1 MRAEKALEISL
12 NMTFLVFYFLQILLR
27 LYVPYSFLWFY
38 VSLEW
43 ANNSDCYMQKML
55 LPVCLFVFLPDVKA
69 KPCFPLF
76 GRKLCFSLEEI
87 INQG

>member
-1 MRAEKALEISL
+1 MVEERHGGRKVSLSCGTGYGKYNCLFLMRAEKAPEISL

-43 ANNSDCYMQKML
+43 AK
-55 LPVCLFVFLPDVKA
+55 
-69 KPCFPLF
+69 
-76 GRKLCFSLEEI
+76 
-87 INQG
+87 

>member
-1 MRAEKALEISL
+1 MVEERHGGRKASLSCGTGYGKYNCLFLMSAEKALEISL

-43 ANNSDCYMQKML
+43 AK
-55 LPVCLFVFLPDVKA
+55 
-69 KPCFPLF
+69 
-76 GRKLCFSLEEI
+76 
-87 INQG
+87 

>member
-1 MRAEKALEISL
+1 MLSCGTGYGKYNCLFLMRAEKALEISL

-43 ANNSDCYMQKML
+43 ANNSDCYMQKN
-55 LPVCLFVFLPDVKA
+55 VATGLFV
-69 KPCFPLF
+69 CFP
-76 GRKLCFSLEEI
+76 S
-87 INQG
+87 